1 MPQDRPG
8 RGPITV
14 RLGVSRPAM
23 PRKPP
28 VKAPDHRLDT
38 VEARALWYVAPGAAE
53 LRTVT
58 HPLPGPGEVQVRTLY
73 SGLSRGTERLVFEG
87 RVPKSEWER
96 MRAPAQ
102 AGNFPFPVK
111 YGYAAVGEVEAGPQ
125 PLLKRH
131 VFALYPHQDRFVAPA
146 DEVIAI
152 PQGVPARRA
161 VLTAN
166 LETALNILW
175 DGNAAPG
182 DRIVIIG
189 SGVVG
194 LLVAALAA
202 RLPGAEVTAVDV
214 DAARRPLAE
223 RLGVNFAG
231 PSSAPRDADLVIHTS
246 ASAAGL
252 SLAFEC
258 AGDEATIVEAS
269 WHGEDACEVSLG
281 GAFHSRRLKLVS
293 SQVGDIACARRPRW
307 TKRRRLETAVHL
319 LADERLDA
327 LLGEEI
333 PFGEL
338 PRHLPRLFARG
349 AAGIG
354 ALVRY

>member
-1 MPQDRPG
+1 MAQNKPD
-8 RGPITV
+8 RGPIAV

-23 PRKPP
+23 PRDRP
-28 VKAPDHRLDT
+28 VKASDHRLDT
-38 VEARALWYVAPGAAE
+38 VEAHALWYVAPGAAE

-58 HPLPGPGEVQVRTLY
+58 HSLPGPGEVQVRTLY

-102 AGNFPFPVK
+102 TGDFPFPVK
-111 YGYAAVGEVEAGPQ
+111 YGYAAVGEIEAGPKQ
-125 PLLKRH
+125 LLKQH
-131 VFALYPHQDRFVAPA
+131 VFALYPHQDRFVIAA
-146 DEVIAI
+146 DHVVAI
-152 PQGVPARRA
+152 PKGVPARRA

-182 DRIVIIG
+182 DRIVVIG
-189 SGVVG
+189 SGIVG

-214 DAARRPLAE
+214 DSTRAPLAA
-223 RLGVNFAG
+223 RLGVAFAD
-231 PSSAPRDADLVIHTS
+231 SKSAPRDADLVIHTS
-246 ASAAGL
+246 ASETGL
-252 SLAFEC
+252 SLALEC

-281 GAFHSRRLKLVS
+281 GAFHSRRLKLIS
-293 SQVGDIACARRPRW
+293 SQVGDIACSRRPRW
-307 TKRRRLETAVHL
+307 TRRRRLETAARL
-319 LADERLDA
+319 LTDERFDT

-333 PFGEL
+333 PFAEL
-338 PRHLPRLFARG
+338 PQHLPRLFARG